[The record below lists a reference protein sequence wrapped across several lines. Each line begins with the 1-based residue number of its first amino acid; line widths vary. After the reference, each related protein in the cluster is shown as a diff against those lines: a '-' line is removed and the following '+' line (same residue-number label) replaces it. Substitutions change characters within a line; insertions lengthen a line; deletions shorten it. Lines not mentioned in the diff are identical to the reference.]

1 MGIGFRP
8 IRGNW
13 RTVQFTTASA
23 ATFQTFAPVEF
34 DGHRDL
40 IEATSAATSIVGV
53 ALSYSTASFPYFGPG
68 APIQG
73 GANAVLVAVPVDESA
88 IAVAK
93 VTTGVA
99 RSLLSFGQFYN
110 ITKATNNLRCD
121 TTSQGTA
128 LVQIVSNGLSDS
140 TASTVEVAFV
150 LNVRAYSS
158 VSSTVIF

>member
-53 ALSYSTASFPYFGPG
+53 ALSYSTASSPYVGPG
-68 APIQG
+68 APTGG
-73 GANAVLVAVPVDESA
+73 GANAVSVAVPMDQSA
-88 IAVAK
+88 IAVTNVA
-93 VTTGVA
+93 TNVA
-99 RSLLSFGQFYN
+99 RSALSFGQVFN
-110 ITKATNNLRCD
+110 ITKSANNLRVD
-121 TTSQGTA
+121 TTSQATA

-140 TASTVEVAFV
+140 TASTVEVSFV
-150 LNVRAYSS
+150 VNARAYSS
-158 VSSTVIF
+158 VSSSVIF